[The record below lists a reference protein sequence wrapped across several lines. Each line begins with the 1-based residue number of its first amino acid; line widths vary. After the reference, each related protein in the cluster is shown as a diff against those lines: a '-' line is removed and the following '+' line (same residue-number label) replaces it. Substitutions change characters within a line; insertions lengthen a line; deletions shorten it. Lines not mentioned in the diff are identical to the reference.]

1 MVLSP
6 FTVRMI
12 LLCRMNPVLITIRHT
27 EQVSTV
33 MIIWAV
39 AVMMGMIMIVDMK
52 LLVIILSL
60 FIGIT
65 SIVKKKIED
74 LVMRYPEVS
83 GLNAD

>member
-1 MVLSP
+1 
-6 FTVRMI
+6 
-12 LLCRMNPVLITIRHT
+12 
-27 EQVSTV
+27 
-33 MIIWAV
+33 
-39 AVMMGMIMIVDMK
+39 MMGMIMIVDMK

-74 LVMRYPEVS
+74 LVMRYLEVS